1 MLQIIS
7 ERMLKLRNLWL
18 ENDPRVVEFYEPLND
33 KTMKHKKMLLLASS
47 SIIVA
52 FSLGVEITS
61 FSGIK
66 FEHLPDTNALIGVL
80 FWISVYELMT
90 FLISFYSD
98 LKAWDFNRSVFNAD
112 KLLLAN
118 NNLIDHVFTVSK
130 MLDIYADDFDKLRAL
145 AHSEPSNVRE
155 YGDYLSIKRT
165 LESISENLNYSQFHD
180 GSLSDSIK
188 DFIGQ
193 VNEFNTT
200 KSYLRSKKVITYI
213 FDFIIP
219 LIIFISASMMSYKD
233 GISVLGKV
241 MSALF

>member
-165 LESISENLNYSQFHD
+165 LESISENLNYSQFH
-180 GSLSDSIK
+180 
-188 DFIGQ
+188 
-193 VNEFNTT
+193 T
-200 KSYLRSKKVITYI
+200 SKKP
-213 FDFIIP
+213 F
-219 LIIFISASMMSYKD
+219 
-233 GISVLGKV
+233 
-241 MSALF
+241 